1 MSNLESLTPDDAPQ
15 SVQSDDVESV
25 PRSTSKR
32 RKAML
37 KRKST
42 CSPLPLSLLNSN
54 IVAAVT
60 QPAKFPPI
68 PPYTSYPIDR
78 EITDHTAEAI
88 KREHRRKLL
97 ELTKATFPDGK
108 ISMLYLIIPATQYEP
123 PFPFVCAS
131 VVILPF
137 DVDGIVGDAFDN
149 VWCLWDTGAHCSAI
163 VSRKL
168 GNKTKKDLLRS
179 RSRAYCCRTLD

>member
-1 MSNLESLTPDDAPQ
+1 
-15 SVQSDDVESV
+15 V
-25 PRSTSKR
+25 PRSTSER

-42 CSPLPLSLLNSN
+42 YSPLLLCLLSSN
-54 IVAAVT
+54 ILVVVT

-78 EITDHTAEAI
+78 EITDHSAEAT

-108 ISMLYLIIPATQYEP
+108 VPMPYLQPYMNLR
-123 PFPFVCAS
+123 FPSSA
-131 VVILPF
+131 L
-137 DVDGIVGDAFDN
+137 
-149 VWCLWDTGAHCSAI
+149 LW
-163 VSRKL
+163 
-168 GNKTKKDLLRS
+168 
-179 RSRAYCCRTLD
+179 